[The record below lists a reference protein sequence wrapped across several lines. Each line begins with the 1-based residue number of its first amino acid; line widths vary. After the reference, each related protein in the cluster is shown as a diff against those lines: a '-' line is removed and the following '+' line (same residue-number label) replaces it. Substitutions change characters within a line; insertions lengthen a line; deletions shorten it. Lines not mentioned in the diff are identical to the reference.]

1 MQIMSFGAGGG
12 QGLAE
17 GGETLDGGLPAGGV
31 IEGKLSGFSLEMGN
45 PPKDGDRPQE
55 ELAQRDN
62 VLPATAILGGA
73 DIAVSRMSGIAPE
86 GEVADSGASE
96 VSFKASGASSLSHD
110 DGFPQYRDTK
120 NAAPMSRLI
129 HLGPHM
135 APQGNSA
142 VLASLAKEDGAG
154 SPDNPAFPSD
164 TADGNK
170 PVPTDVDMVT
180 TTRAFPPADFAPGT
194 RKQTRSASQTVFD
207 EKSVG
212 GPVVGSVRSKVL
224 SESSGAIAAGE
235 AAEKVTIVGQ
245 SGLADGPVRASKTD
259 DPLPTK
265 GSFSTPERTGAST
278 GANSPD
284 GVQVRFFPAPRIDHE
299 VADVS
304 RAPPRGQAFRDS
316 DTALPSRE
324 LHEHAPDNGIR
335 PGADSREIGPRK
347 NQMITTGNPLP
358 DDSRAVAVPRSTD
371 VDVVS
376 NRSPA
381 VGNSETRAPKT
392 DAHAGIL
399 ADGDGRMPRD
409 ERRSR
414 ATEVQREPT
423 RAPEP
428 AWNRPVGPNGA
439 VPTPLSVAP
448 PSGER
453 SPAMADTALLPGE
466 IVPDSMP
473 DGPVM
478 DHLPASGSVDT
489 ARRTADVDFRQ
500 SHLARS
506 VTQQIFE
513 SIRLPMDGSIEI
525 RLSPDELGRVK
536 LSMVPGE
543 AGLVVQL
550 VAERPETLDLLRRHA
565 DLLAAELRDA
575 GYSGLQF
582 SFSGEGGN
590 KTQAFE
596 LSEDSP
602 DTSGEPFASVKPAAL
617 RQASVAGSN
626 SGLDIRL

>member
-31 IEGKLSGFSLEMGN
+31 IDGKLSGFSLEMGN
-45 PPKDGDRPQE
+45 PPKNGDRLQE
-55 ELAQRDN
+55 ELAQRDS
-62 VLPATAILGGA
+62 VLPATAALGGA
-73 DIAVSRMSGIAPE
+73 DIAVPRLHGIAPE

-110 DGFPQYRDTK
+110 SGLRQYRDTK
-120 NAAPMSRLI
+120 NAEPMSRVTDA
-129 HLGPHM
+129 GPQM

-154 SPDNPAFPSD
+154 SPENPAFPSN
-164 TADGNK
+164 TADGKK
-170 PVPTDVDMVT
+170 PAPTDVDMVT
-180 TTRAFPPADFAPGT
+180 TARAFPPADFAPGT
-194 RKQTRSASQTVFD
+194 RKQTRSAPQTEID

-212 GPVVGSVRSKVL
+212 GPAVGSVRSKGL

-245 SGLADGPVRASKTD
+245 SGLADGPVRTSKTD

-278 GANSPD
+278 AANSPD
-284 GVQVRFFPAPRIDHE
+284 GVQVRFFPASRIDRDA
-299 VADVS
+299 VDVS
-304 RAPPRGQAFRDS
+304 RVPPKGQAFRDS
-316 DTALPSRE
+316 DSALPRRE
-324 LHEHAPDNGIR
+324 LHEHAPDKGIR
-335 PGADSREIGPRK
+335 PGVDSRENGPRK

-376 NRSPA
+376 NRSPE

-392 DAHAGIL
+392 DAHAGIFP
-399 ADGDGRMPRD
+399 DGDGRMPRD

-428 AWNRPVGPNGA
+428 AWNRPAGPNGA
-439 VPTPLSVAP
+439 VPTPLSVAS

-453 SPAMADTALLPGE
+453 SPVMADTALLPGE

-473 DGPVM
+473 DGPVI

-489 ARRTADVDFRQ
+489 ARRTADLDLRQ
-500 SHLARS
+500 SHLARA

-602 DTSGEPFASVKPAAL
+602 DTSGEPFASVKPAAQ